1 MLQRLV
7 MKGLWSGR
15 DDLLEEVKR
24 SEVALDPQGEEWSAR
39 GREAHMDSGQ
49 EVACAAWDLSLL

>member
-24 SEVALDPQGEEWSAR
+24 SEVALDPQSEEWSGR
-39 GREAHMDSGQ
+39 GREEQMHSGQ